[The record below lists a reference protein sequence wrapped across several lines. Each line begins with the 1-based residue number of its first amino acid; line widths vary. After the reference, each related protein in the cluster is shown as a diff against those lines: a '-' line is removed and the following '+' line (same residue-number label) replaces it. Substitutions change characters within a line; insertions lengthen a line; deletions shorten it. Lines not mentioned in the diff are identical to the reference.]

1 MLANKLDT
9 YKEKGN
15 KYIDNNIQ
23 EIQELYKD
31 EEQTKKNVERGRV
44 EDKKVILIK
53 PYKIS
58 TATSKTTETSFIHE
72 EIKNLEKYIK
82 FVYSPTQTRI
92 FKPPPHYQSL
102 CSRGEQNSEFWREI
116 AVAFIEEKHNIE
128 ISQNRYS
135 ISIYQGGSP
144 HEPYFI
150 TINN

>member
-1 MLANKLDT
+1 M
-9 YKEKGN
+9 
-15 KYIDNNIQ
+15 
-23 EIQELYKD
+23 
-31 EEQTKKNVERGRV
+31 ERGRV
-44 EDKKVILIK
+44 EDKKIILIK
-53 PYKIS
+53 PYKVS
-58 TATSKTTETSFIHE
+58 TTTSKMTKTSFIHE

-92 FKPPPHYQSL
+92 FKPPPYYQSL

-116 AVAFIEEKHNIE
+116 AVALIKEKHNIE
-128 ISQNRYS
+128 TSQNRYS